1 MLSNET
7 RLKRINERLL
17 EAFNC
22 YIGFEKECNVIY
34 RPYLY
39 LDIANGLKVSDGH
52 KFKLR
57 GNPLLCVSLG
67 LEVKGSIVYL
77 AVRGL
82 DRKSFFHQED
92 FKIYLNFLKEVEAI
106 LSHCNSYRLR
116 IPKVGEDKKY
126 D

>member
-39 LDIANGLKVSDGH
+39 LNVGNGLMVRDGH
-52 KFKLR
+52 KFNLR
-57 GNPLLCVSLG
+57 GNSLLTVSLC
-67 LEVKGSIVYL
+67 LEEKGSIVYL
-77 AVRGL
+77 SVKEL
-82 DRKSFFHQED
+82 DKKSFFHKED
-92 FKIYLNFLKEVEAI
+92 FKIYLNFLKEVDAI

-116 IPKVGEDKKY
+116 IPKVREEK
-126 D
+126 

>member
-39 LDIANGLKVSDGH
+39 LNVGNGLKVRDGH
-52 KFKLR
+52 KFNLR

-82 DRKSFFHQED
+82 DRKSFFHKED

>member
-22 YIGFEKECNVIY
+22 YIDFEKECNVIY

-52 KFKLR
+52 EFKLR

>member
-39 LDIANGLKVSDGH
+39 LDIANGV
-52 KFKLR
+52 
-57 GNPLLCVSLG
+57 
-67 LEVKGSIVYL
+67 
-77 AVRGL
+77 
-82 DRKSFFHQED
+82 KSFRW
-92 FKIYLNFLKEVEAI
+92 A
-106 LSHCNSYRLR
+106 
-116 IPKVGEDKKY
+116 
-126 D
+126 

>member
-52 KFKLR
+52 EFKLR
-57 GNPLLCVSLG
+57 GNPLLTVSLC
-67 LEVKGSIVYL
+67 LEEKGSIVYL
-77 AVRGL
+77 SVKEL
-82 DRKSFFHQED
+82 DKKSFFHKED